1 MERDIPILDMSC
13 RHGDVV
19 EVIPRSLEV
28 EPCLD
33 LVINGDDGDTA
44 HLSYKQTIR
53 LRDALDQF
61 IVAAAVENLYG

>member
-1 MERDIPILDMSC
+1 M
-13 RHGDVV
+13 V
-19 EVIPRSLEV
+19 EVILRSLEV

-53 LRDALDQF
+53 LRDALTMF
-61 IVAAAVENLYG
+61 IEGSTVR

>member
-1 MERDIPILDMSC
+1 M
-13 RHGDVV
+13 V

-61 IVAAAVENLYG
+61 IEGSTVR